1 MWYTVLC
8 NFISEG
14 VLNMKKKNCAIFEIV
29 CYVAAVLLAI
39 VAVYMTYE
47 NIAYI
52 SEYAAAYG
60 ATFADLGGQAIQS
73 VLSAAVPYF
82 TYAFVVFGMGRIYH
96 QVAAPKC
103 EAVEAVEVVEAEA
116 PAAFIE
122 APAEAAE
129 PVVEPAEEAPV
140 AEPCCECCESCEAP
154 AAEAVEEPKED

>member
-1 MWYTVLC
+1 
-8 NFISEG
+8 
-14 VLNMKKKNCAIFEIV
+14 MKKNNCAIFEIV
-29 CYVAAVLLAI
+29 CYVAAALLAI

-47 NIAYI
+47 NVAYI

-82 TYAFVVFGMGRIYH
+82 TYAFVVFGIGKIYH

-103 EAVEAVEVVEAEA
+103 EAVEVVELEETTEEAEA
-116 PAAFIE
+116 PVAVIE

-129 PVVEPAEEAPV
+129 EVVEEPTEETPV

-154 AAEAVEEPKED
+154 VEEATEEPKED